1 MPDNKKQGRSN
12 KAMTFFVCFLAALA
26 GLLFGL
32 DIGVIAGAL
41 PFISDEFQITAHT
54 QEWVVSSMM
63 FGAAVGAVGS
73 GWLSFKLG
81 RKKSLMIGAILFVA
95 GSLFSAAAP
104 NVEVLIISRVLLGLA
119 VGVASY
125 TAPLYL
131 SEIAPEKIRGS
142 MISMYQLMI
151 TIGILGAY
159 LSDTAFSY
167 SGAWRWM
174 LGVIII
180 PAILLLIGVFFLPDS
195 PRWFAAKR
203 RFHDAERV
211 LLRLRDT
218 SAEAKRELDEIRE
231 SLQVKQSGWALFKE
245 NSNFRRAV
253 FLGILLQGMQQFT
266 GVNVIMYYAPKIFEL
281 AGYTNT
287 TEQMWGTVIVGL
299 TNVLATFIAIGLVD
313 RWGRK
318 PTLTLG
324 FLVMAIGMGILGT
337 MMHIGIHSPSAQ
349 YFAIVMQQFTGMNVI
364 MYYAPKIFELAGYTN
379 TTEQMWGTV
388 IVGLTNVLATFIA
401 IGLVDRWGRKPT
413 LTLGFL
419 VMAIGMGILGT
430 MMHIGIHSPS
440 AQYFAIA
447 MLLMFIIGFA
457 MSAGPLIWVLCSEI
471 QPLKGRDFGIT
482 CSTATNWIANMIVGA
497 TFLTML
503 NNLGNANTFWV
514 YAGLNVLFILLTLW
528 LVPETKHVSLE
539 HIERN
544 LMKGRK
550 LREIGA
556 HD

>member
-1 MPDNKKQGRSN
+1 MLQKTKSGRSN
-12 KAMTFFVCFLAALA
+12 KRMTFFVCFLAALA

-41 PFISDEFQITAHT
+41 PFIAKDFAITSHT

-63 FGAAVGAVGS
+63 FGAAVGAIGS

-81 RKKSLMIGAILFVA
+81 RKYSLMIGAVLFVL
-95 GSLFSAAAP
+95 GSVFSAFAP
-104 NVEVLIISRVLLGLA
+104 NVEILIVSRVLLGLA

-167 SGAWRWM
+167 TESWRWM
-174 LGVIII
+174 LGVITI
-180 PAILLLIGVFFLPDS
+180 PALLLLIGVFFLPDS

-203 RFHDAERV
+203 RFHDAEHV
-211 LLRLRDT
+211 LLRLRNT
-218 SAEAKRELDEIRE
+218 SAEAKKELEEIRE
-231 SLQVKQSGWALFKE
+231 SMKVEQSGWALFKD
-245 NSNFRRAV
+245 NANFRRAV
-253 FLGILLQGMQQFT
+253 FLGVLLQVMQQFT
-266 GVNVIMYYAPKIFEL
+266 GMNVIMYYAPKIFEI
-281 AGYTNT
+281 AGFANT
-287 TEQMWGTVIVGL
+287 TQQMWGTVIIGL
-299 TNVLATFIAIGLVD
+299 INVLATFIAIGLVD

-318 PTLTLG
+318 PTLVLG
-324 FLVMAIGMGILGT
+324 FLVMAVGMGVLGT
-337 MMHIGIHSPSAQ
+337 MLHMGIHSQGMQ
-349 YFAIVMQQFTGMNVI
+349 YFAV
-364 MYYAPKIFELAGYTN
+364 
-379 TTEQMWGTV
+379 
-388 IVGLTNVLATFIA
+388 
-401 IGLVDRWGRKPT
+401 
-413 LTLGFL
+413 
-419 VMAIGMGILGT
+419 
-430 MMHIGIHSPS
+430 
-440 AQYFAIA
+440 A
-447 MLLMFIIGFA
+447 MLLIFIVGFA

-503 NNLGNANTFWV
+503 NTLGNANTFWV
-514 YAGLNVLFILLTLW
+514 YAALNLFFIFLTLW
-528 LVPETKHVSLE
+528 LIPETKNVSLE

-556 HD
+556 RN

>member
-1 MPDNKKQGRSN
+1 MPDNKKQGRSH

-41 PFISDEFQITAHT
+41 PFIAKDFNITPHQ

-73 GWLSFKLG
+73 GWLSSRLG
-81 RKKSLMIGAILFVA
+81 RKYSLMIGSVLFVI
-95 GSLFSAAAP
+95 GSLCSAFAP
-104 NVEVLIISRVLLGLA
+104 YVEVLIISRVLLGLA
-119 VGVASY
+119 VGIASY

-174 LGVIII
+174 LGVITI

-211 LLRLRDT
+211 LLRLRDS
-218 SAEAKRELDEIRE
+218 SAEAKRELEEIRE
-231 SLQVKQSGWALFKE
+231 SLKVKQGGWALFKD

-253 FLGILLQGMQQFT
+253 FLGILLQVMQQFT
-266 GVNVIMYYAPKIFEL
+266 GMNVIMYYAPKIFEL
-281 AGYTNT
+281 AGYSNT

-318 PTLTLG
+318 PTLILG
-324 FLVMAIGMGILGT
+324 FIVMAAGMGILGT
-337 MMHIGIHSPSAQ
+337 MLHMGIDSPAGQ
-349 YFAIVMQQFTGMNVI
+349 YFAV
-364 MYYAPKIFELAGYTN
+364 
-379 TTEQMWGTV
+379 
-388 IVGLTNVLATFIA
+388 
-401 IGLVDRWGRKPT
+401 
-413 LTLGFL
+413 
-419 VMAIGMGILGT
+419 
-430 MMHIGIHSPS
+430 
-440 AQYFAIA
+440 A

-482 CSTATNWIANMIVGA
+482 LSTTTNWIANMIVGA

-503 NNLGNANTFWV
+503 NTLGNAPTFWV
-514 YAGLNVLFILLTLW
+514 YAGLNLFFIVLTVL

-544 LMKGRK
+544 LMQGRK
-550 LREIGA
+550 LRDIGSN
-556 HD
+556 D

>member
-12 KAMTFFVCFLAALA
+12 KTMTFFVCFLAALA

-41 PFISDEFQITAHT
+41 PFIANEFQISAHT

-104 NVEVLIISRVLLGLA
+104 NVEILLVSRVLLGLA

-174 LGVIII
+174 
-180 PAILLLIGVFFLPDS
+180 
-195 PRWFAAKR
+195 
-203 RFHDAERV
+203 
-211 LLRLRDT
+211 
-218 SAEAKRELDEIRE
+218 
-231 SLQVKQSGWALFKE
+231 
-245 NSNFRRAV
+245 
-253 FLGILLQGMQQFT
+253 
-266 GVNVIMYYAPKIFEL
+266 NVIMYYAPKIFEL
-281 AGYTNT
+281 AGYANT

-318 PTLTLG
+318 PTLILG
-324 FLVMAIGMGILGT
+324 FIVMAAGMGVLGT
-337 MMHIGIHSPSAQ
+337 MMHIGIHSSTAQ
-349 YFAIVMQQFTGMNVI
+349 YIA
-364 MYYAPKIFELAGYTN
+364 
-379 TTEQMWGTV
+379 
-388 IVGLTNVLATFIA
+388 VL
-401 IGLVDRWGRKPT
+401 
-413 LTLGFL
+413 
-419 VMAIGMGILGT
+419 
-430 MMHIGIHSPS
+430 
-440 AQYFAIA
+440 
-447 MLLMFIIGFA
+447 MLLMFIVGFA

-503 NNLGNANTFWV
+503 NSLGSANTFWV
-514 YAGLNVLFILLTLW
+514 YGGLNVLFILLTLW
-528 LVPETKHVSLE
+528 LIPETKNVSLE

-544 LMKGRK
+544 LMQGRP

-556 HD
+556 RD

>member
-41 PFISDEFQITAHT
+41 PFITDEFQITAHT

-253 FLGILLQGMQQFT
+253 FLGILLQ
-266 GVNVIMYYAPKIFEL
+266 
-281 AGYTNT
+281 
-287 TEQMWGTVIVGL
+287 
-299 TNVLATFIAIGLVD
+299 
-313 RWGRK
+313 
-318 PTLTLG
+318 
-324 FLVMAIGMGILGT
+324 
-337 MMHIGIHSPSAQ
+337 
-349 YFAIVMQQFTGMNVI
+349 VMQQFTGMNVI

-401 IGLVDRWGRKPT
+401 IGLVDRWGRNGLP
-413 LTLGFL
+413 GHGDWYGDSGYDDAHRHPFA
-419 VMAIGMGILGT
+419 VCAILRYRYAADVHHWICDECWSADLGT
-430 MMHIGIHSPS
+430 VLRNPAAERPRFRHHLLHRDQLDR
-440 AQYFAIA
+440 QYD
-447 MLLMFIIGFA
+447 
-457 MSAGPLIWVLCSEI
+457 
-471 QPLKGRDFGIT
+471 RRR
-482 CSTATNWIANMIVGA
+482 
-497 TFLTML
+497 
-503 NNLGNANTFWV
+503 
-514 YAGLNVLFILLTLW
+514 NV
-528 LVPETKHVSLE
+528 PDHAEQS
-539 HIERN
+539 
-544 LMKGRK
+544 G
-550 LREIGA
+550 
-556 HD
+556 